1 METSILSGLEASK
14 ALYSS
19 LESRISHLKDRGIV
33 PGLAAV
39 LVGNNPASEIYVKN
53 KTKKF
58 ESLGLK
64 TDVFRLEETVSED
77 ELLSLIIK
85 LNTDSEFHGI
95 LVQLPLPKH
104 IDSEKVLNAIIPTK
118 DVDGFHPENAGLLS
132 IGKPRFV
139 PCTPKGIMFILRH
152 FNIDLN
158 GKHVVVI
165 GRSNI
170 VGRPIS
176 ILASLKELGNATVT
190 LCHSGTKDLKYFSKQ
205 ADVLVAALGSPEFVD
220 SSYIKEGAC
229 LVDVGINRIEI
240 DGKSKIVGDVNQ
252 DSVTGI
258 ASSLTPVP
266 KGVGPMTIAMLVE
279 NTVLSA
285 ELLLNWFLLAG
296 DIMYK
301 KLLFIILPF
310 LLFSCTSNVDEAEV
324 KKARQ
329 FFESVFQ
336 DSVLDSPEFQ
346 ASLGYKS
353 NYDKWD
359 DITWQASRQRAY
371 RAKDDLDYLEKNI
384 YFDKLD

>member
-1 METSILSGLEASK
+1 MDTKILSGLEASK
-14 ALYSS
+14 ALFDG
-19 LESRISHLKDRGIV
+19 LLSRIDNLKSNGIT

-39 LVGNNPASEIYVKN
+39 LVGENPASEIYVRN

-64 TDVFRLEETVSED
+64 TDLFRLDSDVKES
-77 ELLSLIIK
+77 ELLDLIND
-85 LNTDSEFHGI
+85 LNHNNDFHGI

-104 IDSEKVLNAIIPTK
+104 IDSEKVLNAITPTK

-139 PCTPKGIMFILRH
+139 PCTPKGIMYILKH

-176 ILASLKELGNATVT
+176 ILSSLKSLGNATVT

-205 ADVLVAALGSPEFVD
+205 ADILVAALGSPEFVD
-220 SSYIKEGAC
+220 ASYIKKGAC
-229 LVDVGINRIEI
+229 LVDVGINRIEKN
-240 DGKSKIVGDVNQ
+240 GKSRIVGDVNQ
-252 DSVTGI
+252 ESVTGV

-285 ELLLNWFLLAG
+285 ELLLN
-296 DIMYK
+296 
-301 KLLFIILPF
+301 
-310 LLFSCTSNVDEAEV
+310 
-324 KKARQ
+324 
-329 FFESVFQ
+329 
-336 DSVLDSPEFQ
+336 
-346 ASLGYKS
+346 
-353 NYDKWD
+353 
-359 DITWQASRQRAY
+359 
-371 RAKDDLDYLEKNI
+371 
-384 YFDKLD
+384 

>member
-14 ALYSS
+14 ALSSS

-64 TDVFRLEETVSED
+64 TDVFLLEETISED
-77 ELLSLIIK
+77 ELLSLISK
-85 LNTDSEFHGI
+85 LNTDTEFHGI

-285 ELLLNWFLLAG
+285 ELLLN
-296 DIMYK
+296 
-301 KLLFIILPF
+301 
-310 LLFSCTSNVDEAEV
+310 
-324 KKARQ
+324 
-329 FFESVFQ
+329 
-336 DSVLDSPEFQ
+336 
-346 ASLGYKS
+346 
-353 NYDKWD
+353 
-359 DITWQASRQRAY
+359 
-371 RAKDDLDYLEKNI
+371 
-384 YFDKLD
+384 

>member
-19 LESRISHLKDRGIV
+19 LESRISDLKDHGII
-33 PGLAAV
+33 PGLAAI
-39 LVGNNPASEIYVKN
+39 LVGKNPASEIYVKN

-64 TDVFRLEETVSED
+64 TDVFRLEEKVSED
-77 ELLSLIIK
+77 ELLSLINR
-85 LNTDSEFHGI
+85 LNNDADFHGI

-132 IGKPRFV
+132 IGKPRFI
-139 PCTPKGIMFILRH
+139 PCTPKGIMFILKH

-190 LCHSGTKDLKYFSKQ
+190 LCHSGTKDLKFFSKQ
-205 ADVLVAALGSPEFVD
+205 ADILVAALGSPQFVD

-229 LVDVGINRIEI
+229 LVDVGINRIEV

-258 ASSLTPVP
+258 ARSLTPVP
-266 KGVGPMTIAMLVE
+266 KGIGPMTIAMLVE

-285 ELLLNWFLLAG
+285 ELLLN
-296 DIMYK
+296 
-301 KLLFIILPF
+301 
-310 LLFSCTSNVDEAEV
+310 
-324 KKARQ
+324 
-329 FFESVFQ
+329 
-336 DSVLDSPEFQ
+336 
-346 ASLGYKS
+346 
-353 NYDKWD
+353 
-359 DITWQASRQRAY
+359 
-371 RAKDDLDYLEKNI
+371 
-384 YFDKLD
+384 

>member
-77 ELLSLIIK
+77 ELLSLISK

-139 PCTPKGIMFILRH
+139 PCTPKGIMFILKH

-220 SSYIKEGAC
+220 RSYIKEGAC
-229 LVDVGINRIEI
+229 LVDVGINRIEV

-285 ELLLNWFLLAG
+285 ELLLN
-296 DIMYK
+296 
-301 KLLFIILPF
+301 
-310 LLFSCTSNVDEAEV
+310 
-324 KKARQ
+324 
-329 FFESVFQ
+329 
-336 DSVLDSPEFQ
+336 
-346 ASLGYKS
+346 
-353 NYDKWD
+353 
-359 DITWQASRQRAY
+359 
-371 RAKDDLDYLEKNI
+371 
-384 YFDKLD
+384 

>member
-1 METSILSGLEASK
+1 METSILSGIEASK

-19 LESRISHLKDRGIV
+19 LEGRISHLKDHGV
-33 PGLAAV
+33 TPGLAAV

-64 TDVFRLEETVSED
+64 TNLFRLNEDVSEK
-77 ELLSLIIK
+77 ELLSLIEK
-85 LNTDSEFHGI
+85 LNSDDEFHGI

-132 IGKPRFV
+132 IGKPRFI
-139 PCTPKGIMFILRH
+139 PCTPKGMMFILKH

-190 LCHSGTKDLKYFSKQ
+190 LCHSGTKDLKYHSKQ

-220 SSYIKEGAC
+220 ASYIKEGVC
-229 LVDVGINRIEI
+229 ILDVGINRVEKN
-240 DGKSKIVGDVNQ
+240 GKSKIVGDVNQ
-252 DSVTGI
+252 ESVSGI

-285 ELLLNWFLLAG
+285 ELLLN
-296 DIMYK
+296 
-301 KLLFIILPF
+301 
-310 LLFSCTSNVDEAEV
+310 
-324 KKARQ
+324 
-329 FFESVFQ
+329 
-336 DSVLDSPEFQ
+336 
-346 ASLGYKS
+346 
-353 NYDKWD
+353 
-359 DITWQASRQRAY
+359 
-371 RAKDDLDYLEKNI
+371 
-384 YFDKLD
+384 

>member
-1 METSILSGLEASK
+1 METSILSGIEASK

-19 LESRISHLKDRGIV
+19 LEGRISHLKDHGIT

-39 LVGNNPASEIYVKN
+39 LVGNNSASEIYVKN

-58 ESLGLK
+58 EALGLK
-64 TDVFRLEETVSED
+64 TDLFRLNEDVSEK
-77 ELLSLIIK
+77 ELLSLIEK
-85 LNTDSEFHGI
+85 LNSDDEFHGI

-104 IDSEKVLNAIIPTK
+104 IDSEKVLNAIVPTK
-118 DVDGFHPENAGLLS
+118 DVDGFHHENAGLIS
-132 IGKPRFV
+132 IVKPRFI
-139 PCTPKGIMFILRH
+139 PFTPKGMMFILKH

-190 LCHSGTKDLKYFSKQ
+190 LCHSGTKDLKYHSKQ

-220 SSYIKEGAC
+220 ASYIKEGVC
-229 LVDVGINRIEI
+229 ILDVGINRIEK

-252 DSVTGI
+252 ESVSGI

-285 ELLLNWFLLAG
+285 ELLLN
-296 DIMYK
+296 
-301 KLLFIILPF
+301 
-310 LLFSCTSNVDEAEV
+310 
-324 KKARQ
+324 
-329 FFESVFQ
+329 
-336 DSVLDSPEFQ
+336 
-346 ASLGYKS
+346 
-353 NYDKWD
+353 
-359 DITWQASRQRAY
+359 
-371 RAKDDLDYLEKNI
+371 
-384 YFDKLD
+384 

>member
-19 LESRISHLKDRGIV
+19 LESRISYLKDHGII

-64 TDVFRLEETVSED
+64 TNVFRLEEKVSED
-77 ELLSLIIK
+77 ELLSLIAR
-85 LNTDSEFHGI
+85 LNNDADFHGI

-132 IGKPRFV
+132 IGKPRFI
-139 PCTPKGIMFILRH
+139 PCTPKGIMFILKH

-190 LCHSGTKDLKYFSKQ
+190 LCHSGTKDLKFFSKQ
-205 ADVLVAALGSPEFVD
+205 ADILVAALGSPQFVD

-229 LVDVGINRIEI
+229 LVDVGINRIEV

-252 DSVTGI
+252 DSVTGV

-266 KGVGPMTIAMLVE
+266 KGIGPMTIAMLVE

-285 ELLLNWFLLAG
+285 ELLLN
-296 DIMYK
+296 
-301 KLLFIILPF
+301 
-310 LLFSCTSNVDEAEV
+310 
-324 KKARQ
+324 
-329 FFESVFQ
+329 
-336 DSVLDSPEFQ
+336 
-346 ASLGYKS
+346 
-353 NYDKWD
+353 
-359 DITWQASRQRAY
+359 
-371 RAKDDLDYLEKNI
+371 
-384 YFDKLD
+384 

>member
-19 LESRISHLKDRGIV
+19 LESRISDLKDHGII

-64 TDVFRLEETVSED
+64 TDVFRLEEKVSED
-77 ELLSLIIK
+77 ELLSLINR
-85 LNTDSEFHGI
+85 LNNDADFHGI

-132 IGKPRFV
+132 IGKPRFI
-139 PCTPKGIMFILRH
+139 PCTPKGIMFILKH

-229 LVDVGINRIEI
+229 LVDVGINRIEV

-285 ELLLNWFLLAG
+285 ELLLN
-296 DIMYK
+296 
-301 KLLFIILPF
+301 
-310 LLFSCTSNVDEAEV
+310 
-324 KKARQ
+324 
-329 FFESVFQ
+329 
-336 DSVLDSPEFQ
+336 
-346 ASLGYKS
+346 
-353 NYDKWD
+353 
-359 DITWQASRQRAY
+359 
-371 RAKDDLDYLEKNI
+371 
-384 YFDKLD
+384 

>member
-19 LESRISHLKDRGIV
+19 LESRISHLKDHGIV

-64 TDVFRLEETVSED
+64 TDVFRLEETISED
-77 ELLSLIIK
+77 ELLSLISK

-104 IDSEKVLNAIIPTK
+104 IDSEKVLNAIFPTK

-139 PCTPKGIMFILRH
+139 PCTPKGIMFILKH

-220 SSYIKEGAC
+220 RSYIKDGAC
-229 LVDVGINRIEI
+229 LVDVGINRIEV

-285 ELLLNWFLLAG
+285 ELLLN
-296 DIMYK
+296 
-301 KLLFIILPF
+301 
-310 LLFSCTSNVDEAEV
+310 
-324 KKARQ
+324 
-329 FFESVFQ
+329 
-336 DSVLDSPEFQ
+336 
-346 ASLGYKS
+346 
-353 NYDKWD
+353 
-359 DITWQASRQRAY
+359 
-371 RAKDDLDYLEKNI
+371 
-384 YFDKLD
+384 

>member
-1 METSILSGLEASK
+1 METAILSGIEASK

-19 LESRISHLKDRGIV
+19 LEDRISRLKNHGIT

-58 ESLGLK
+58 EALGLK
-64 TDVFRLEETVSED
+64 TDLFRLNEDVSEQ
-77 ELLSLIIK
+77 ELLSLIDK
-85 LNTDSEFHGI
+85 LNSDDEFHGI

-132 IGKPRFV
+132 IGKPRFI
-139 PCTPKGIMFILRH
+139 PCTPKGMMFILKH

-158 GKHVVVI
+158 GKHIVVI

-190 LCHSGTKDLKYFSKQ
+190 LCHSGTKDLKYHSKQ

-220 SSYIKEGAC
+220 ASYIKEGAC
-229 LVDVGINRIEI
+229 ILDVGINRIER

-252 DSVTGI
+252 ESVTGI

-285 ELLLNWFLLAG
+285 ELLLN
-296 DIMYK
+296 
-301 KLLFIILPF
+301 
-310 LLFSCTSNVDEAEV
+310 
-324 KKARQ
+324 
-329 FFESVFQ
+329 
-336 DSVLDSPEFQ
+336 
-346 ASLGYKS
+346 
-353 NYDKWD
+353 
-359 DITWQASRQRAY
+359 
-371 RAKDDLDYLEKNI
+371 
-384 YFDKLD
+384 

>member
-77 ELLSLIIK
+77 ELLSLISN

-139 PCTPKGIMFILRH
+139 PCTPKGIMFILKH

-285 ELLLNWFLLAG
+285 ELLLN
-296 DIMYK
+296 
-301 KLLFIILPF
+301 
-310 LLFSCTSNVDEAEV
+310 
-324 KKARQ
+324 
-329 FFESVFQ
+329 
-336 DSVLDSPEFQ
+336 
-346 ASLGYKS
+346 
-353 NYDKWD
+353 
-359 DITWQASRQRAY
+359 
-371 RAKDDLDYLEKNI
+371 
-384 YFDKLD
+384 

>member
-19 LESRISHLKDRGIV
+19 LESRISDLKDHGII

-64 TDVFRLEETVSED
+64 TDVFRLEEKVSED
-77 ELLSLIIK
+77 ELLSLIAR
-85 LNTDSEFHGI
+85 LNNDTDFHGI

-132 IGKPRFV
+132 IGKPRFI
-139 PCTPKGIMFILRH
+139 PCTPKGIMFILKH

-190 LCHSGTKDLKYFSKQ
+190 LCHSGTKDLKFFSKQ
-205 ADVLVAALGSPEFVD
+205 ADILVAALGSPQFVD

-229 LVDVGINRIEI
+229 LVDVGINRIEV

-258 ASSLTPVP
+258 ARSLTPVP
-266 KGVGPMTIAMLVE
+266 KGIGPMTIAMLVE

-285 ELLLNWFLLAG
+285 ELLLN
-296 DIMYK
+296 
-301 KLLFIILPF
+301 
-310 LLFSCTSNVDEAEV
+310 
-324 KKARQ
+324 
-329 FFESVFQ
+329 
-336 DSVLDSPEFQ
+336 
-346 ASLGYKS
+346 
-353 NYDKWD
+353 
-359 DITWQASRQRAY
+359 
-371 RAKDDLDYLEKNI
+371 
-384 YFDKLD
+384 

>member
-19 LESRISHLKDRGIV
+19 LESRISDLKDHGII

-64 TDVFRLEETVSED
+64 TDVFRLEEKVSED
-77 ELLSLIIK
+77 ELLSLINR
-85 LNTDSEFHGI
+85 LNNDADFHGI

-132 IGKPRFV
+132 IGKPRFI
-139 PCTPKGIMFILRH
+139 PCTPKGIMFILKH

-220 SSYIKEGAC
+220 SSYIKDGAC

-285 ELLLNWFLLAG
+285 ELLLN
-296 DIMYK
+296 
-301 KLLFIILPF
+301 
-310 LLFSCTSNVDEAEV
+310 
-324 KKARQ
+324 
-329 FFESVFQ
+329 
-336 DSVLDSPEFQ
+336 
-346 ASLGYKS
+346 
-353 NYDKWD
+353 
-359 DITWQASRQRAY
+359 
-371 RAKDDLDYLEKNI
+371 
-384 YFDKLD
+384 

>member
-1 METSILSGLEASK
+1 METSILSGLDASK

-19 LESRISHLKDRGIV
+19 LESRISDLKDHGII

-64 TDVFRLEETVSED
+64 SDVFRLEEKISED
-77 ELLSLIIK
+77 ELLSLISR
-85 LNTDSEFHGI
+85 LNNDADFHGI

-132 IGKPRFV
+132 IGKPRFI
-139 PCTPKGIMFILRH
+139 PCTPKGIMFILKH

-205 ADVLVAALGSPEFVD
+205 ADVLVAALGSPQFVD

-229 LVDVGINRIEI
+229 LVDVGINRIEV

-266 KGVGPMTIAMLVE
+266 KGIGPMTIAMLVE

-285 ELLLNWFLLAG
+285 ELLLN
-296 DIMYK
+296 
-301 KLLFIILPF
+301 
-310 LLFSCTSNVDEAEV
+310 
-324 KKARQ
+324 
-329 FFESVFQ
+329 
-336 DSVLDSPEFQ
+336 
-346 ASLGYKS
+346 
-353 NYDKWD
+353 
-359 DITWQASRQRAY
+359 
-371 RAKDDLDYLEKNI
+371 
-384 YFDKLD
+384 

>member
-1 METSILSGLEASK
+1 METAILSGIEASK

-19 LESRISHLKDRGIV
+19 LEDRISHLKNHGTT

-58 ESLGLK
+58 EALGLK
-64 TDVFRLEETVSED
+64 TDLFRLNEDVSEQ
-77 ELLSLIIK
+77 ELLSLIDK
-85 LNTDSEFHGI
+85 LNSDAEFHGI

-104 IDSEKVLNAIIPTK
+104 IDSEKVLNAIVPTK

-132 IGKPRFV
+132 IGKPRFI
-139 PCTPKGIMFILRH
+139 PCTPKGMMFILKH
-152 FNIDLN
+152 FNVDLN

-190 LCHSGTKDLKYFSKQ
+190 LCHSGTKDLKYHSKQ

-220 SSYIKEGAC
+220 ASYIKEGAC
-229 LVDVGINRIEI
+229 ILDVGINRIER

-252 DSVTGI
+252 ESVMGV

-279 NTVLSA
+279 NLS
-285 ELLLNWFLLAG
+285 L
-296 DIMYK
+296 IH
-301 KLLFIILPF
+301 I
-310 LLFSCTSNVDEAEV
+310 
-324 KKARQ
+324 
-329 FFESVFQ
+329 
-336 DSVLDSPEFQ
+336 
-346 ASLGYKS
+346 
-353 NYDKWD
+353 
-359 DITWQASRQRAY
+359 
-371 RAKDDLDYLEKNI
+371 
-384 YFDKLD
+384 

>member
-14 ALYSS
+14 ALYFS
-19 LESRISHLKDRGIV
+19 LESRISHLKDHDIV

-64 TDVFRLEETVSED
+64 TDVFRLKETVSED
-77 ELLSLIIK
+77 ELLSLISK
-85 LNTDSEFHGI
+85 LNTDTEFHGI

-285 ELLLNWFLLAG
+285 ELLLN
-296 DIMYK
+296 
-301 KLLFIILPF
+301 
-310 LLFSCTSNVDEAEV
+310 
-324 KKARQ
+324 
-329 FFESVFQ
+329 
-336 DSVLDSPEFQ
+336 
-346 ASLGYKS
+346 
-353 NYDKWD
+353 
-359 DITWQASRQRAY
+359 
-371 RAKDDLDYLEKNI
+371 
-384 YFDKLD
+384 

>member
-1 METSILSGLEASK
+1 MDTKILSGLEASK
-14 ALYSS
+14 ALFDG
-19 LESRISHLKDRGIV
+19 LLSRIDNLKSNGIT

-39 LVGNNPASEIYVKN
+39 LVGENPASEIYVRN

-64 TDVFRLEETVSED
+64 TDLFRLDSNVKES
-77 ELLSLIIK
+77 ELLNLINA
-85 LNTDSEFHGI
+85 LNHNNDFHGI

-104 IDSEKVLNAIIPTK
+104 IDSEKVLNAITPTK

-139 PCTPKGIMFILRH
+139 PCTPKGIMYILNH

-176 ILASLKELGNATVT
+176 ILSSLKSLGNATVT

-205 ADVLVAALGSPEFVD
+205 ADILVAALGSPEFVD
-220 SSYIKEGAC
+220 ASYIKKGAC
-229 LVDVGINRIEI
+229 LVDVGINRIEKN
-240 DGKSKIVGDVNQ
+240 GKSRIVGDVNQ
-252 DSVTGI
+252 ESVTGV

-285 ELLLNWFLLAG
+285 ELLLN
-296 DIMYK
+296 
-301 KLLFIILPF
+301 
-310 LLFSCTSNVDEAEV
+310 
-324 KKARQ
+324 
-329 FFESVFQ
+329 
-336 DSVLDSPEFQ
+336 
-346 ASLGYKS
+346 
-353 NYDKWD
+353 
-359 DITWQASRQRAY
+359 
-371 RAKDDLDYLEKNI
+371 
-384 YFDKLD
+384 

>member
-19 LESRISHLKDRGIV
+19 LESRISDLKDHGII

-64 TDVFRLEETVSED
+64 TDVFRLEEKVSED
-77 ELLSLIIK
+77 ELLSLISR
-85 LNTDSEFHGI
+85 LNNDADFHGI

-139 PCTPKGIMFILRH
+139 PCTPKGIMFILKH

-190 LCHSGTKDLKYFSKQ
+190 LCHSGTKDLKFFSKQ
-205 ADVLVAALGSPEFVD
+205 ADILVAALGSPQFVD

-229 LVDVGINRIEI
+229 LVDVGINRIEV

-266 KGVGPMTIAMLVE
+266 KGIGPMTIAMLVE

-285 ELLLNWFLLAG
+285 ELLLN
-296 DIMYK
+296 
-301 KLLFIILPF
+301 
-310 LLFSCTSNVDEAEV
+310 
-324 KKARQ
+324 
-329 FFESVFQ
+329 
-336 DSVLDSPEFQ
+336 
-346 ASLGYKS
+346 
-353 NYDKWD
+353 
-359 DITWQASRQRAY
+359 
-371 RAKDDLDYLEKNI
+371 
-384 YFDKLD
+384 

>member
-19 LESRISHLKDRGIV
+19 LESRISDLKDHGII

-64 TDVFRLEETVSED
+64 TDVFRLEENVSEE
-77 ELLSLIIK
+77 ELLSLINR
-85 LNTDSEFHGI
+85 LNNDADFHGI

-132 IGKPRFV
+132 IGKPRFI
-139 PCTPKGIMFILRH
+139 PCTPKGIMFILKH

-176 ILASLKELGNATVT
+176 ILASLKELGNASVT
-190 LCHSGTKDLKYFSKQ
+190 LCHSGTKDLKFFSKQ
-205 ADVLVAALGSPEFVD
+205 ADILVAALGSPQFVD

-229 LVDVGINRIEI
+229 LVDVGINRIEV

-266 KGVGPMTIAMLVE
+266 KGIGPMTIAMLVE

-285 ELLLNWFLLAG
+285 ELLLN
-296 DIMYK
+296 
-301 KLLFIILPF
+301 
-310 LLFSCTSNVDEAEV
+310 
-324 KKARQ
+324 
-329 FFESVFQ
+329 
-336 DSVLDSPEFQ
+336 
-346 ASLGYKS
+346 
-353 NYDKWD
+353 
-359 DITWQASRQRAY
+359 
-371 RAKDDLDYLEKNI
+371 
-384 YFDKLD
+384 

>member
-14 ALYSS
+14 ALYFS
-19 LESRISHLKDRGIV
+19 LESRISDLKDHGII

-64 TDVFRLEETVSED
+64 TDVFRLEEKVSED
-77 ELLSLIIK
+77 ELLSLIAR
-85 LNTDSEFHGI
+85 LNNDADFHGI

-132 IGKPRFV
+132 IGKPRFI
-139 PCTPKGIMFILRH
+139 PCTPKGIMFILKH

-205 ADVLVAALGSPEFVD
+205 ADVLVAALGSPQFVD

-229 LVDVGINRIEI
+229 LVDVGINRIEV

-266 KGVGPMTIAMLVE
+266 KGIGPMTIAMLVE

-285 ELLLNWFLLAG
+285 ELLLN
-296 DIMYK
+296 
-301 KLLFIILPF
+301 
-310 LLFSCTSNVDEAEV
+310 
-324 KKARQ
+324 
-329 FFESVFQ
+329 
-336 DSVLDSPEFQ
+336 
-346 ASLGYKS
+346 
-353 NYDKWD
+353 
-359 DITWQASRQRAY
+359 
-371 RAKDDLDYLEKNI
+371 
-384 YFDKLD
+384 

>member
-1 METSILSGLEASK
+1 METSILSGIEASK

-19 LESRISHLKDRGIV
+19 LEGRISHLKDHGIT

-64 TDVFRLEETVSED
+64 TNLFRLNEDVSEK
-77 ELLSLIIK
+77 ELLSLIEK
-85 LNTDSEFHGI
+85 LNSDDEFHGI

-104 IDSEKVLNAIIPTK
+104 IDSEKVLNAIVPTK

-132 IGKPRFV
+132 IGKPRFI
-139 PCTPKGIMFILRH
+139 PCTPKGMMFILKH

-190 LCHSGTKDLKYFSKQ
+190 LCHSGTKDLKYHSKQ

-220 SSYIKEGAC
+220 ASYIKEGVC
-229 LVDVGINRIEI
+229 ILDVGINRIEK

-252 DSVTGI
+252 ESVSGL

-285 ELLLNWFLLAG
+285 ELLLN
-296 DIMYK
+296 
-301 KLLFIILPF
+301 
-310 LLFSCTSNVDEAEV
+310 
-324 KKARQ
+324 
-329 FFESVFQ
+329 
-336 DSVLDSPEFQ
+336 
-346 ASLGYKS
+346 
-353 NYDKWD
+353 
-359 DITWQASRQRAY
+359 
-371 RAKDDLDYLEKNI
+371 
-384 YFDKLD
+384 

>member
-14 ALYSS
+14 ALYNS
-19 LESRISHLKDRGIV
+19 LEDRIAELKKHNIV

-39 LVGNNPASEIYVKN
+39 LVGNNPASEIYVRN

-58 ESLGLK
+58 EALGLK
-64 TDVFRLEETVSED
+64 TELYRLDENASEE
-77 ELLSLIIK
+77 ELLSLIYK
-85 LNTDSEFHGI
+85 LNLDSEFHGI

-104 IDSEKVLNAIIPTK
+104 INSEKVLNMIAPTK

-132 IGKPRFV
+132 IGKPRFI
-139 PCTPKGIMFILRH
+139 PCTPKGMMYILKH
-152 FNIDLN
+152 FNIDLD

-190 LCHSGTKDLKYFSKQ
+190 LCHSGTKDLKYYSKQ

-220 SSYIKEGAC
+220 ASFIKEGAC
-229 LVDVGINRIEI
+229 LLDVGINRIER

-252 DSVTGI
+252 KSVMGK

-285 ELLLNWFLLAG
+285 ELLLN
-296 DIMYK
+296 
-301 KLLFIILPF
+301 
-310 LLFSCTSNVDEAEV
+310 
-324 KKARQ
+324 
-329 FFESVFQ
+329 
-336 DSVLDSPEFQ
+336 
-346 ASLGYKS
+346 
-353 NYDKWD
+353 
-359 DITWQASRQRAY
+359 
-371 RAKDDLDYLEKNI
+371 
-384 YFDKLD
+384 

>member
-19 LESRISHLKDRGIV
+19 LESRISDLKDHGII

-64 TDVFRLEETVSED
+64 TDVFRLEEKVSED
-77 ELLSLIIK
+77 ELLSQIAR
-85 LNTDSEFHGI
+85 LNNDADFHGI

-132 IGKPRFV
+132 IGKPRFI
-139 PCTPKGIMFILRH
+139 PCTPKGIMFILKH

-205 ADVLVAALGSPEFVD
+205 ADILVAALGSPQFVD

-229 LVDVGINRIEI
+229 LVDVGINRIEV

-252 DSVTGI
+252 DSVTGV

-266 KGVGPMTIAMLVE
+266 KGIGPMTIAMLVE

-285 ELLLNWFLLAG
+285 ELLLN
-296 DIMYK
+296 
-301 KLLFIILPF
+301 
-310 LLFSCTSNVDEAEV
+310 
-324 KKARQ
+324 
-329 FFESVFQ
+329 
-336 DSVLDSPEFQ
+336 
-346 ASLGYKS
+346 
-353 NYDKWD
+353 
-359 DITWQASRQRAY
+359 
-371 RAKDDLDYLEKNI
+371 
-384 YFDKLD
+384 

>member
-19 LESRISHLKDRGIV
+19 LEDRINHLKKHGII

-64 TDVFRLEETVSED
+64 TDVFRLEETVLED
-77 ELLSLIIK
+77 ELLSLINK

-104 IDSEKVLNAIIPTK
+104 IDSEKVLNAIISTK

-139 PCTPKGIMFILRH
+139 PCTPKGIMFILKH

-205 ADVLVAALGSPEFVD
+205 ADVLVAALGSPQFVD

-229 LVDVGINRIEI
+229 LVDVGINRIEV

-258 ASSLTPVP
+258 AGSLTPVP
-266 KGVGPMTIAMLVE
+266 KGIGPMTIAMLVE

-285 ELLLNWFLLAG
+285 ELLLN
-296 DIMYK
+296 
-301 KLLFIILPF
+301 
-310 LLFSCTSNVDEAEV
+310 
-324 KKARQ
+324 
-329 FFESVFQ
+329 
-336 DSVLDSPEFQ
+336 
-346 ASLGYKS
+346 
-353 NYDKWD
+353 
-359 DITWQASRQRAY
+359 
-371 RAKDDLDYLEKNI
+371 
-384 YFDKLD
+384 

>member
-19 LESRISHLKDRGIV
+19 LESRISYLKDHGII

-64 TDVFRLEETVSED
+64 TDVFRLEEKVSED
-77 ELLSLIIK
+77 ELLSLINR
-85 LNTDSEFHGI
+85 LNNDADFHGI

-132 IGKPRFV
+132 IGKPRFI
-139 PCTPKGIMFILRH
+139 PCTPKGIMFILKH

-190 LCHSGTKDLKYFSKQ
+190 LCHSGTKDLKFFSKQ
-205 ADVLVAALGSPEFVD
+205 ADILVAALGSPQFVD

-229 LVDVGINRIEI
+229 LVDVGINRIEV

-266 KGVGPMTIAMLVE
+266 KGIGPMTIAMLVE

-285 ELLLNWFLLAG
+285 ELLLN
-296 DIMYK
+296 
-301 KLLFIILPF
+301 
-310 LLFSCTSNVDEAEV
+310 
-324 KKARQ
+324 
-329 FFESVFQ
+329 
-336 DSVLDSPEFQ
+336 
-346 ASLGYKS
+346 
-353 NYDKWD
+353 
-359 DITWQASRQRAY
+359 
-371 RAKDDLDYLEKNI
+371 
-384 YFDKLD
+384 

>member
-1 METSILSGLEASK
+1 METSILSGIEASK

-19 LESRISHLKDRGIV
+19 LESRISNLKNHGIV

-39 LVGNNPASEIYVKN
+39 LVGSNPASEIYVKN

-64 TDVFRLEETVSED
+64 TDVFRLEETVSEE
-77 ELLSLIIK
+77 ELLSLIST
-85 LNTDSEFHGI
+85 LNNNLEFHGI

-139 PCTPKGIMFILRH
+139 PCTPKGIMFILKH

-170 VGRPIS
+170 VGRPVS
-176 ILASLKELGNATVT
+176 ILASLKDLGNATVT

-220 SSYIKEGAC
+220 SSYIKKGSC
-229 LVDVGINRIEI
+229 LVDVGINRIEVE
-240 DGKSKIVGDVNQ
+240 GKSKIVGDVNQ
-252 DSVTGI
+252 DSVNGI

-285 ELLLNWFLLAG
+285 ELFLN
-296 DIMYK
+296 
-301 KLLFIILPF
+301 
-310 LLFSCTSNVDEAEV
+310 
-324 KKARQ
+324 
-329 FFESVFQ
+329 
-336 DSVLDSPEFQ
+336 
-346 ASLGYKS
+346 
-353 NYDKWD
+353 
-359 DITWQASRQRAY
+359 
-371 RAKDDLDYLEKNI
+371 
-384 YFDKLD
+384 

>member
-19 LESRISHLKDRGIV
+19 LESRISDLKNHGII

-64 TDVFRLEETVSED
+64 TDVFRLEEKVSED
-77 ELLSLIIK
+77 ELLSLIAR
-85 LNTDSEFHGI
+85 LNNDADFHGI

-132 IGKPRFV
+132 IGKPRFI
-139 PCTPKGIMFILRH
+139 PCTPRGIMFILKH

-190 LCHSGTKDLKYFSKQ
+190 LCHSGTKDLKFFSKQ
-205 ADVLVAALGSPEFVD
+205 ADILVAALGSPQFVD

-229 LVDVGINRIEI
+229 LVDVGINRIEV

-266 KGVGPMTIAMLVE
+266 KGIGPMTIAMLVE

-285 ELLLNWFLLAG
+285 ELLLN
-296 DIMYK
+296 
-301 KLLFIILPF
+301 
-310 LLFSCTSNVDEAEV
+310 
-324 KKARQ
+324 
-329 FFESVFQ
+329 
-336 DSVLDSPEFQ
+336 
-346 ASLGYKS
+346 
-353 NYDKWD
+353 
-359 DITWQASRQRAY
+359 
-371 RAKDDLDYLEKNI
+371 
-384 YFDKLD
+384 

>member
-1 METSILSGLEASK
+1 METSILSGLDASK

-19 LESRISHLKDRGIV
+19 LESRISDLKDHGII

-64 TDVFRLEETVSED
+64 TDVFRLEEKISED
-77 ELLSLIIK
+77 ELLSLISR
-85 LNTDSEFHGI
+85 LNNDADFHGI

-132 IGKPRFV
+132 IGKPRFI
-139 PCTPKGIMFILRH
+139 PCTPKGIMFILKH

-205 ADVLVAALGSPEFVD
+205 ADVLVAALGSPQFVD

-229 LVDVGINRIEI
+229 LVDVGINRIEV

-266 KGVGPMTIAMLVE
+266 KGIGPMTIAMLVE

-285 ELLLNWFLLAG
+285 ELLLN
-296 DIMYK
+296 
-301 KLLFIILPF
+301 
-310 LLFSCTSNVDEAEV
+310 
-324 KKARQ
+324 
-329 FFESVFQ
+329 
-336 DSVLDSPEFQ
+336 
-346 ASLGYKS
+346 
-353 NYDKWD
+353 
-359 DITWQASRQRAY
+359 
-371 RAKDDLDYLEKNI
+371 
-384 YFDKLD
+384 

>member
-19 LESRISHLKDRGIV
+19 LESRISNLKGHGII

-64 TDVFRLEETVSED
+64 TDLFRLDQKVSED
-77 ELLSLIIK
+77 ELLSLINR
-85 LNTDSEFHGI
+85 LNNDADFHGI
-95 LVQLPLPKH
+95 LVQLPLPRH
-104 IDSEKVLNAIIPTK
+104 INSEKVLNAIVPTK

-132 IGKPRFV
+132 IGKPRFI
-139 PCTPKGIMFILRH
+139 PCTPKGIMFILKH
-152 FNIDLN
+152 FNINLN

-205 ADVLVAALGSPEFVD
+205 ADVLVAALGSPKFVD
-220 SSYIKEGAC
+220 NSYIKEGAC
-229 LVDVGINRIEI
+229 LVDVGINRIEV

-285 ELLLNWFLLAG
+285 ELLLN
-296 DIMYK
+296 
-301 KLLFIILPF
+301 
-310 LLFSCTSNVDEAEV
+310 
-324 KKARQ
+324 
-329 FFESVFQ
+329 
-336 DSVLDSPEFQ
+336 
-346 ASLGYKS
+346 
-353 NYDKWD
+353 
-359 DITWQASRQRAY
+359 
-371 RAKDDLDYLEKNI
+371 
-384 YFDKLD
+384 

>member
-19 LESRISHLKDRGIV
+19 LESRISDLKDHGII

-64 TDVFRLEETVSED
+64 TDVFRLDEKVSEN
-77 ELLSLIIK
+77 ELLSLIAR
-85 LNTDSEFHGI
+85 LNNDADFHGI

-132 IGKPRFV
+132 IGKPRFI
-139 PCTPKGIMFILRH
+139 PCTPKGIMFILKH

-190 LCHSGTKDLKYFSKQ
+190 LCHSGTKDLKFFSKQ
-205 ADVLVAALGSPEFVD
+205 ADILIAALGSPQFVD

-229 LVDVGINRIEI
+229 LVDVGINRIEV

-266 KGVGPMTIAMLVE
+266 KGIGPMTIAMLVE

-285 ELLLNWFLLAG
+285 ELLLN
-296 DIMYK
+296 
-301 KLLFIILPF
+301 
-310 LLFSCTSNVDEAEV
+310 
-324 KKARQ
+324 
-329 FFESVFQ
+329 
-336 DSVLDSPEFQ
+336 
-346 ASLGYKS
+346 
-353 NYDKWD
+353 
-359 DITWQASRQRAY
+359 
-371 RAKDDLDYLEKNI
+371 
-384 YFDKLD
+384 